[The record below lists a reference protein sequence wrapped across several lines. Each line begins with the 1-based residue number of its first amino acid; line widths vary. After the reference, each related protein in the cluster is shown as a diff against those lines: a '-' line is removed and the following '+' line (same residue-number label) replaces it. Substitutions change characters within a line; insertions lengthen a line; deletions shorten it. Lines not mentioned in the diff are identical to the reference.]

1 MSVDISSKFIK
12 AFWCYLFLEK
22 GNKNVSGDSP
32 LWCYLSFK
40 KGNKSK
46 SFDKIPFCDIDN
58 TAGEKS
64 YIADSGKAHE

>member
-1 MSVDISSKFIK
+1 MYSQSRERF
-12 AFWCYLFLEK
+12 
-22 GNKNVSGDSP
+22 VSGDSP